1 MTLASTYRQARARLS
16 HLYGALSAD
25 QLHLLV
31 PATPAW
37 TVHDVLAH
45 LVGGA
50 ADAVGDRLE
59 GAGSA
64 TWTQRHV
71 EERRA
76 RTVGE
81 FLDEWDEVS
90 PAIESTLT
98 DDMMTRPNIVADAL
112 CHESDVREALGLPPI
127 DREHWQPF
135 LEVAMRYLSY
145 QLRHQPT
152 VIIREE
158 HGEQWTCGQG
168 EPTTLLRAQGYE
180 LWRAAYSRRSQRQIA
195 SWTWTPAASDALIDR
210 IGVFGPRLDDQP
222 VPTA

>member
-1 MTLASTYRQARARLS
+1 MTLVSTYRQARARVS
-16 HLYGALSAD
+16 HLFGALSAD

-50 ADAVGDRLE
+50 ADAVGDRLD

-71 EERRA
+71 EERRM

-81 FLDEWDEVS
+81 LLDEWDEVA
-90 PAIESTLT
+90 PAIESTLS
-98 DDMMTRPNIVADAL
+98 DDMMTRPNIVADTL
-112 CHESDVREALGLPPI
+112 CHESDVREALDLPRV
-127 DREHWQPF
+127 DSEHWQPF
-135 LEVAMRYLSY
+135 LEVNMRYLRY
-145 QLRHQPT
+145 RLRHEPT
-152 VIIREE
+152 VIVRTES
-158 HGEQWTCGQG
+158 GEQWTCGTG
-168 EPTTLLRAQGYE
+168 EPTTLLRAQAYE

-195 SWTWTPAASDALIDR
+195 SWAWTPAPSDGLIDR
-210 IGVFGPRLDDQP
+210 IGFFGPRLDDQP

>member
-1 MTLASTYRQARARLS
+1 MTLASTYRQARARVS
-16 HLYGALSAD
+16 HLVGALSTD
-25 QLHLLV
+25 QLYLAV

-50 ADAVGDRLE
+50 ADAVGDRLD
-59 GAGSA
+59 GAPSPNWA
-64 TWTQRHV
+64 QRHV
-71 EERRA
+71 EERRT

-81 FLDEWDEVS
+81 LRDEWDEVA

-112 CHESDVREALGLPPI
+112 CHESDVREALGLPPV

-135 LEVAMRYLSY
+135 LEVMMQYLRY
-145 QLRHQPT
+145 QLRGEPT
-152 VIIREE
+152 VIIRDEY
-158 HGEQWTCGQG
+158 GEQWRCGAG

-180 LWRAAYSRRSQRQIA
+180 LFRAAYSRRSQRQIA
-195 SWTWTPAASDALIDR
+195 AWRWTPAPSDALIDQ